1 MKNIVTIFLF
11 TFTALYCQTSFAQ
24 KVDTSDITKLG
35 ELKEYREELFVQ
47 KLQLTTNESK
57 AFFPIYDAYQ
67 IELRDAKKDFR
78 RKWVKK
84 DVESLN
90 ESDSK
95 EYFNDAIALQQ
106 KEVDLLKSYSTKLA
120 TVIPYSKVIK
130 LKRVEREVRL
140 ALVDRAD
147 DMKLKRGDRRR
158 KR

>member
-1 MKNIVTIFLF
+1 MKHLLTIIVFAF
-11 TFTALYCQTSFAQ
+11 SVCYSQTSFAQ

-47 KLQLTTNESK
+47 KLQLTASESK

-84 DVESLN
+84 DVESLS
-90 ESDSK
+90 EPDSK
-95 EYFNDAIALQQ
+95 EYLNDAIALQQ
-106 KEVDLLKSYSTKLA
+106 KEVDLLKEYSTKLA

-140 ALVDRAD
+140 ALVDKAD
-147 DMKLKRGDRRR
+147 DMKLKRGGRRR
-158 KR
+158 RR